1 MPLFNPGQCRFEF
14 VPAEESDHANPWKE
28 SFRQLYHGVHV
39 RPGHQGRPRA
49 GRRMAHFDS
58 VQAAL
63 DHVDDLSGPGNA
75 LVFLHAGTYRGEFLV
90 IDSDV
95 ALIGESSCC
104 QASKFYIFVNSYTV
118 SLNDTLEQAEFLL
131 NLIHR
136 ALGFKLLVI
145 SECSIF
151 TTPVK

>member
-1 MPLFNPGQCRFEF
+1 MYLVLLFDKFFFRKTLYHNVYEYDVPLFNPGQCRFEF

-63 DHVDDLSGPGNA
+63 DHVDDLSGSGNA

-95 ALIGESSCC
+95 ALIGESSDC
-104 QASKFYIFVNSYTV
+104 QAS
-118 SLNDTLEQAEFLL
+118 
-131 NLIHR
+131 
-136 ALGFKLLVI
+136 
-145 SECSIF
+145 
-151 TTPVK
+151 